1 MIPLSIGLLAQDNS
15 AEIQF
20 DIDPDVAEAAAGA
33 ALGFGLMFVAIWLLV
48 GLLVLVGIWKT
59 FAKAGQPGWASIIP
73 IYNMIVMLEI
83 AGKPLWWFVLLLI
96 PGLNLIAAILIYVS
110 LAERFGRPLVS
121 TSANVSG
128 GPALTVQEEVERHFA
143 AEVDYVL
150 SGQVMNPGV
159 PSTIHEIGGRI
170 LR

>member
-96 PGLNLIAAILIYVS
+96 PGLNLIAVILIYVS
-110 LAERFGRPLVS
+110 LAERFGKGAGFAIGLLVLPMVFFPMLGFG
-121 TSANVSG
+121 N
-128 GPALTVQEEVERHFA
+128 A
-143 AEVDYVL
+143 AYQGNA
-150 SGQVMNPGV
+150 SSQNAV
-159 PSTIHEIGGRI
+159 PETE
-170 LR
+170 

>member
-1 MIPLSIGLLAQDNS
+1 MLAQDNS

-20 DIDPDVAEAAAGA
+20 DIDPDVAEAATVA

-110 LAERFGRPLVS
+110 LAERFGKGAGFAIGLLVLPMVFFPMLGFGNTAYQGNAS
-121 TSANVSG
+121 SQNA
-128 GPALTVQEEVERHFA
+128 
-143 AEVDYVL
+143 
-150 SGQVMNPGV
+150 V
-159 PSTIHEIGGRI
+159 PQTE
-170 LR
+170 

>member
-33 ALGFGLMFVAIWLLV
+33 ALGVGLMFVAIWLLV

-83 AGKPLWWFVLLLI
+83 AGKPIWWFVLLLI

-110 LAERFGRPLVS
+110 LAERFGKGAGFAIGLLVLPMVFFPMLGFG
-121 TSANVSG
+121 N
-128 GPALTVQEEVERHFA
+128 A
-143 AEVDYVL
+143 AYQGNASSE
-150 SGQVMNPGV
+150 NAV
-159 PSTIHEIGGRI
+159 PETE
-170 LR
+170 